1 MLDRRSGGD
10 KFGQLELIKGHGGC
24 LPELEGMKRSWD
36 MLRGNVD
43 NVMNV
48 SEKIDIQDVL
58 KHKEDNSPIKVVVDG
73 PPGVGKTTLCH
84 KLCNMWAK
92 NELKNCSFDRVFLLP
107 LREESVASA
116 ESICDLVSLFHSSE
130 DICETVSEHIKMTNG
145 EGMLLVLDGWD
156 EFKGNQ
162 KRSFILD
169 IIEGKQL
176 HKCNVLVT
184 SRTYASTKL
193 LKIRCVDRHVEV
205 LGFGVKDIYSYIR
218 NELAEENAEQL
229 EKELKIRDDV
239 LSLCY
244 IPFVCSMLVRV
255 YYLCDYTLPNT
266 LTKFYKKYLLY
277 AIQRSMT
284 KQELDPDT
292 VESLE
297 ELQEDQKRA
306 FDELCYFAYMNLKT
320 QNTTFNRNEILKL
333 SYSCKWKY
341 FGLTNYYKIADTTKY
356 QFLHLTIQ
364 EFLAAW
370 WISQQDNQKTLF
382 GEHFQDIHFRM
393 ALMFVAG
400 LTELKD
406 DSYQEYF
413 SKEVNL
419 QCVRKPLF
427 GFESHQCSMFHKNP
441 QMLCEDVHDYRG
453 VITITST
460 NIGGFPLHENY
471 DTDTIQLLHLLFESQ
486 NTKLCKVFA
495 STFKNSCF
503 CWSRLFFT
511 FFDKLCILFFLKNSK
526 KTWNY
531 LHLNDFC
538 DEDLNMFSCIVL
550 KADFYNISSCSLIKI
565 LQSLCKDLQEFY
577 LGVDLPDA
585 NSVVT
590 VLRGLFKL
598 PHLNILHVH
607 FRESDKLSGEHIDD
621 GLLLEMKKAIS
632 ANSSIKELLIEFIG
646 ESLSSDIVMNSLLE
660 IIKEENNN
668 IQFLS
673 LSILSTFKN
682 KIRIPFLNFLKIENV
697 LKNNQTLQAVKLN
710 IPIEETPRIKVN
722 ESLTAL
728 DISNEQR
735 VIIICLEK
743 PPFAT
748 KLKSIAQYQL
758 MLPFNFL
765 FYLNPFLQILDIVL
779 NEEGQVFEM
788 FSILGSNTTIIA
800 VKLKFYLDFILDNI
814 IGMSLQ
820 YMLSKN
826 TTLECLEINGNMPS
840 LSPNLRVKYLTEGL
854 RVNSTLRELSVDF
867 APFENDNLK
876 EFFDATSHLKSFAYL
891 CSEFAVRSDEVY
903 KLLHFKELVPL
914 VTNMLNRNKGINFL
928 KIAFVL
934 KRGDTFKDD
943 WKPLVCQFWETVLLH
958 PALRYIHVY
967 FSKVSILVD
976 ILNDMK
982 KTLIAQRAEKK
993 LGPPP
998 IVEVFNI
1005 V

>member
-1 MLDRRSGGD
+1 MLDRRIGGD
-10 KFGQLELIKGHGGC
+10 KFGQLGLIKGHGGC

-48 SEKIDIQDVL
+48 SEKIGIQDVL
-58 KHKEDNSPIKVVVDG
+58 KHKDDNSPIKVVVDG

-107 LREESVASA
+107 LREERVASA
-116 ESICDLVSLFHSSE
+116 ENICDLVSLFHSSE

-169 IIEGKQL
+169 IIEGKKL

-193 LKIRCVDRHVEV
+193 LKMRCVDRHVEV
-205 LGFGVKDIYSYIR
+205 LGFGVKDIFSYIR
-218 NELAEENAEQL
+218 NELAEDISEQL
-229 EKELKIRDDV
+229 EKELKMREDV

-292 VESLE
+292 VESLD

-320 QNTTFNRNEILKL
+320 QNTTFNRNEMLKL
-333 SYSCKWKY
+333 SDSSKCEH
-341 FGLTNYYKIADTTKY
+341 FGLTNCYKIADTTKY

-370 WISQQDNQKTLF
+370 WISQQDDQKTLF
-382 GEHFQDIHFRM
+382 GEHFQDTHFRM
-393 ALMFVAG
+393 TLTFVAG

-406 DSYQEYF
+406 DNYQVYF
-413 SKEVNL
+413 SKEVDL

-427 GFESHQCSMFHKNP
+427 GFQSHQCSVFHQNP
-441 QMLCEDVHDYRG
+441 QMLCKDVHDSNYYSG
-453 VITITST
+453 GNTI
-460 NIGGFPLHENY
+460 IIREGFPLHENY

-495 STFKNSCF
+495 STFKNSCL
-503 CWSRLFFT
+503 CCCRLCFT
-511 FFDKLCILFFLKNSK
+511 FFDKLCLLFFLKSSK

-531 LHLNDFC
+531 LHLDDFLG
-538 DEDLNMFSCIVL
+538 EDLNMFSCITL
-550 KADFYNISSCSLIKI
+550 KADFYNISSNSSIKI
-565 LQSLCKDLQEFY
+565 LQSLCKHLQECY
-577 LGVDLPDA
+577 IKVNLPDA

-590 VLRGLFKL
+590 VLKELFKL

-607 FRESDKLSGEHIDD
+607 FRPSDHLLGERIDD
-621 GLLLEMKKAIS
+621 ELLLEMEKAIS
-632 ANSSIKELLIEFIG
+632 ANSSIKELVIDFFD
-646 ESLSSDIVMNSLLE
+646 ESLCSGIVINSLLDS
-660 IIKEENNN
+660 IKGEENNN

-673 LSILSTFKN
+673 LSIQSSYKN
-682 KIRIPFLNFLKIENV
+682 QIRIPFLKIENL

-710 IPIEETPRIKVN
+710 IPIEEALLIEVN

-728 DISNEQR
+728 DIRNKQCD
-735 VIIICLEK
+735 IIICSEK
-743 PPFAT
+743 PPVAT
-748 KLKSIAQYQL
+748 NLKSIALYQL
-758 MLPFNFL
+758 MLPFDFL
-765 FYLNPFLQILDIVL
+765 FHLNPFLQILDIVL
-779 NEEGQVFEM
+779 NEGGQVFEM
-788 FSILGSNTTIIA
+788 FSILGTNTTIIA
-800 VKLKFYLDFILDNI
+800 FKLTFQQVLLLDHI

-826 TTLECLEINGNMPS
+826 ETLECLEIKGEFPYHSPS
-840 LSPNLRVKYLTEGL
+840 LRVEYLTAGL
-854 RVNSTLRELSVDF
+854 RVNSTLRELYVDF

-876 EFFDATSHLKSFAYL
+876 EFFDATINLKSFAYL
-891 CSEFAVRSDEVY
+891 CSEYAVCSDGVL
-903 KLLHFKELVPL
+903 KLLHFEELVPL
-914 VTNMLNRNKGINFL
+914 VTNMLNRNKGLNFL

-934 KRGDTFKDD
+934 KTGDTFKDD

-958 PALRYIHVY
+958 PALCYIYVY
-967 FSKVSILVD
+967 FSKVSIMLD

-982 KTLIAQRAEKK
+982 KTLITQREEKK
-993 LGPPP
+993 LGPSPL
-998 IVEVFNI
+998 VEMSDTI
-1005 V
+1005 